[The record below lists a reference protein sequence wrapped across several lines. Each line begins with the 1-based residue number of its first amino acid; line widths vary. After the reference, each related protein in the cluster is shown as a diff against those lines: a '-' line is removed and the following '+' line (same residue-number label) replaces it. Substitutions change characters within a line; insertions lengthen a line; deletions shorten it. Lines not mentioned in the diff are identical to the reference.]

1 MIDGTPTGPA
11 ALRRGLLAIP
21 EAVSQGRLIVESQA
35 LQWGLPQAT
44 VDDAILIVSELLTNA
59 VRATRHQPISLR
71 LALVPGGLR
80 IEVWDTSPDKPEAST
95 PDLTMPT
102 RPVPEDAPDPGGWGL
117 SIIAILAKEHGWR
130 PEQGGKS
137 VWAVL
142 GHLP

>member
-1 MIDGTPTGPA
+1 MATP
-11 ALRRGLLAIP
+11 
-21 EAVSQGRLIVESQA
+21 EVVSQGRLIVEAQA
-35 LQWGLPQAT
+35 LKWGLPQST
-44 VDDAILIVSELLTNA
+44 VEDAILIASELLTNA

-102 RPVPEDAPDPGGWGL
+102 RSVPEDTPDPGGWGL
-117 SIIAILAKEHGWR
+117 GIIATLTKEHGWR
-130 PEQGGKS
+130 PEHGGKS

-142 GHLP
+142 GGVTVSPDGKGDEQPSR